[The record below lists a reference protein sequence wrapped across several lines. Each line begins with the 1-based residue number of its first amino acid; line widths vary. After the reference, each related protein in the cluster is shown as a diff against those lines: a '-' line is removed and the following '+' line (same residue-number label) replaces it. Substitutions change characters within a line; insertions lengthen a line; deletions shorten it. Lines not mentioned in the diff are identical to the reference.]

1 MNRHGLAVSGSLIL
15 VAMLAAPAA
24 RAATVDRLAA
34 IVDRQALTVS
44 EISQLVEIRFFPTTA
59 SDPDDHRREVLDALI
74 AQTLRYRDV
83 ERFGPQEISRDAID
97 ARLQEIRQRFAT
109 EQAFHDALA
118 HAELSLDEVR
128 ALVNRQLQVEAY
140 IRERFLPLV
149 FLTNE
154 DVEAYYRDEWTKQR
168 RARGLDVPEF
178 SAVRDEIRSLLKNR
192 RLDSEIQKW
201 TTQLRARAN
210 VDILAWR

>member
-1 MNRHGLAVSGSLIL
+1 MIRHRMAVCGSLIL
-15 VAMLAAPAA
+15 AAMLALPAG
-24 RAATVDRLAA
+24 AATVDRLAA

-44 EISQLVEIRFFPTTA
+44 EISQLVDIRFFPTTTTDA
-59 SDPDDHRREVLDALI
+59 DDHRREVLDALI

-83 ERFGPQEISRDAID
+83 ERFGPQEISRDAIE
-97 ARLQEIRQRFAT
+97 ARLQEIRQRFAS
-109 EQAFHDALA
+109 EEEFSAALA

-154 DVEAYYRDEWTKQR
+154 DVEAYYRGEWSDQR
-168 RARGLDVPEF
+168 RARGLAIPEF
-178 SAVRDEIRSLLKNR
+178 SAVRDEIRALLKNR
-192 RLDSEIQKW
+192 RLDVEIQKW

-210 VDILAWR
+210 VDVLAWR